1 MVSGASSWRSEG
13 QGPDPLPAR
22 RGHSGGG
29 RLCRAVQAVRGRHA
43 RHQIGETMHV
53 IAGVL
58 GFALLVAI
66 LSDAL
71 QTIVVARRA
80 QRLPRITQAF
90 YQCTW
95 WPLSGP
101 ARRIKSDARRESYL
115 CLYGPLSLLV
125 LLACWAFGLIVAFAM
140 LQWSANLRFAEA
152 PLSFAGDIVVSAGTF
167 FTLGAG
173 DPVTPFSRILIVVEA
188 GFGFSFLGLV
198 IGYLPVLYESYSDRE
213 LRISLLD
220 ARAGSP
226 PSAAELLLRRGAN
239 PEKLEQ
245 RLAEW
250 EEWAVGLLQTH
261 LSYPMLA
268 YYRSQHANQSWL
280 GALTTIVDV
289 SALVS
294 LAAEGDL
301 KRRAQF
307 TFAAGRHALVHIVSV
322 FRARCPDPSRD
333 RLPADGFA
341 QLCAA
346 LSHADTPIL
355 AERVPESELRELR
368 TMYEPYAGG
377 LSNYFLMALPPW
389 VPGDHVHENWRVSS
403 WDHMEVPNTGHEK
416 SLR

>member
-1 MVSGASSWRSEG
+1 MRVVVGA
-13 QGPDPLPAR
+13 
-22 RGHSGGG
+22 
-29 RLCRAVQAVRGRHA
+29 
-43 RHQIGETMHV
+43 
-53 IAGVL
+53 L

-66 LSDAL
+66 LADAL
-71 QTIVVARRA
+71 QTVVVARRV
-80 QRLPRITQAF
+80 QRLPRITRAF
-90 YQCTW
+90 YRFTW
-95 WPLSGP
+95 RPLCWLT
-101 ARRIKSDARRESYL
+101 RCIKSDARRENYL

-125 LLACWAFGLIVAFAM
+125 LLACWAFGLIIGFAM
-140 LQWSANLRFAEA
+140 LQWSAGLRFADT

-173 DPVTPFSRILIVVEA
+173 DPRTPLSKFVMVVEA

-226 PSAAELLLRRGAN
+226 PSAAELILRRGAN

-250 EEWAVGLLQTH
+250 EEWAVGLLQSH

-280 GALTTIVDV
+280 GALTTVVDV
-289 SALVS
+289 SALAS

-301 KRRAQF
+301 KRQAQF
-307 TFAAGRHALVHIVSV
+307 TFAAGRHALVHIASV
-322 FRARCPDPSRD
+322 FRARCPDPARE

-341 QLCAA
+341 QLCTA
-346 LSHADTPIL
+346 LSSADTPIRV
-355 AERVPESELRELR
+355 ERLRETELRELR
-368 TMYEPYAGG
+368 TMYEPYASA
-377 LSNYFLMALPPW
+377 LSSYFLMALPPW
-389 VPGDHVHENWRVSS
+389 ILDERVHENWRVAS
-403 WDHMEVPNTGHEK
+403 WEHIDVPYGARDGK
-416 SLR
+416 S